1 MHGVWEEK
9 SAEYK
14 ELFSNR
20 NFSRQM
26 AWITRGLNVGIDC
39 KISIMRQIGIMMAV
53 SRNMKSGVDK
63 TNVRTHE
70 QMGTQTF
77 KKYRG

>member
-1 MHGVWEEK
+1 
-9 SAEYK
+9 
-14 ELFSNR
+14 
-20 NFSRQM
+20 
-26 AWITRGLNVGIDC
+26 
-39 KISIMRQIGIMMAV
+39 MRQIGIMMAV

-70 QMGTQTF
+70 QKGTQTL